1 MSTWRDELFVVGLAF
16 CAGVIIMGL
25 ASGCTLN
32 RYKLTSIYTS
42 PEDSLTITSEVEGK
56 ATIGKVAHI
65 YRQNLD
71 FLNAQY
77 RKK

>member
-1 MSTWRDELFVVGLAF
+1 MSNWRDEVFVVVMAF
-16 CAGVIIMGL
+16 CAGVILMGL
-25 ASGCTLN
+25 SGCTMN

-77 RKK
+77 KRK